1 MKKKLQQN
9 IILWLSITY
18 LILFITGWIIL
29 SIYNC
34 TYLFYFKLISTLL
47 IIAGIVIGTIIA
59 IKKLNYEK
67 QIKIQLYTA
76 YFLLEGI
83 LSIVLLAI
91 VLFPLLYQRERITQI
106 DNVWYVEIKR
116 STLVDTSLNYYD
128 FKYLIFRKKQPRFVK
143 NYNNYFAPENYIGT
157 TYYDEE
163 GNVIRSTTG
172 NKTPAVESEP
182 DITEAEAEKNTQN
195 NNTFPREVLY
205 TKTFDNNVVI
215 KITSIDAVL
224 ARRLAMIVEKS
235 TDGGKTFANVLTQD
249 SLIVGDEAEYIFLNE
264 NIGFIKEL
272 KENENRGLRV
282 TRDGGKTFE
291 EVIFKVK
298 KEELPYLYIDKMP
311 YFEDNT
317 LKLDASMYYAK
328 TPEIK
333 KLKSND
339 NGLTWQPDE

>member
-1 MKKKLQQN
+1 MKNKIAENK
-9 IILWLSITY
+9 ILWISIIY
-18 LILFITGWIIL
+18 LILFIIGWIIL
-29 SIYNC
+29 SICNY

-47 IIAGIVIGTIIA
+47 IIVGVVIGTIIA
-59 IKKLNYEK
+59 IKKLKYEK

-116 STLVDTSLNYYD
+116 STLVDASLNYYD
-128 FKYLIFRKKQPRFVK
+128 LKYLIFRKKQPKFVQ
-143 NYNNYFAPENYIGT
+143 NYNNYFTPENYIGT

-172 NKTPAVESEP
+172 NNNQTEELET
-182 DITEAEAEKNTQN
+182 DIEENAQKEY
-195 NNTFPREVLY
+195 TFPREVLY

-215 KITSIDAVL
+215 KITSIDAIL
-224 ARRLAMIVEKS
+224 ARRLAVIVEKS
-235 TDGGKTFANVLTQD
+235 TDGGKTFTNVLTQD

-298 KEELPYLYIDKMP
+298 KEELPYLYIDNMP

>member
-1 MKKKLQQN
+1 MKKKLLQN

-91 VLFPLLYQRERITQI
+91 VLFPLLYQRERITMI
-106 DNVWYVEIKR
+106 DNTWYVEIKR
-116 STLVDTSLNYYD
+116 STLVDASLNYYD
-128 FKYLIFRKKQPRFVK
+128 LKYLIFRKKQPKFVQ
-143 NYNNYFAPENYIGT
+143 NYNNYFTPENYIGT

-172 NKTPAVESEP
+172 NNNQTEELET
-182 DITEAEAEKNTQN
+182 DIEENAQKEY
-195 NNTFPREVLY
+195 TFPREVLY

-215 KITSIDAVL
+215 KITNIDAVL
-224 ARRLAMIVEKS
+224 ARRLAVIVEKS
-235 TDGGKTFANVLTQD
+235 TDGGKTFTNVLTQD

-282 TRDGGKTFE
+282 TRDGGKSFE